1 MDRIDVNGGYTPDNI
16 RWATAR
22 QQSLNTRRRRAPVV
36 AQVVKDDIEFDARVD
51 VRLHRRFKS
60 KRDADKWVAEV
71 ERLVAGM
78 GT

>member
-60 KRDADKWVAEV
+60 KRDADEWVAEV